1 MMSAWSPS
9 TLPGCFGHPCE
20 VWRADNGVAFVW
32 QASSG
37 TARGAW
43 CWRVDDGPVN
53 VTRGNRG
60 VAKSAA
66 TRALRGQP

>member
-1 MMSAWSPS
+1 MDWKPA
-9 TLPGCFGHPCE
+9 TLPGTGWPCE
-20 VWRADNGVAFVW
+20 LLWIRHHTAWVWRASRV
-32 QASSG
+32 

-43 CWRVDDGPVN
+43 CWRVDNGEVN

-66 TRALRGQP
+66 ARAMKGSP